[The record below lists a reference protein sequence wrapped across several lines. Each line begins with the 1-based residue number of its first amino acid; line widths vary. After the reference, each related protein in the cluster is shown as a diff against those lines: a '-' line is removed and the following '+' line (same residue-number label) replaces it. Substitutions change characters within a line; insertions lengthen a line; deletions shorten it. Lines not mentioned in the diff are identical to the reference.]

1 MTQTCDDLTALG
13 SDITLDPSATMM
25 FSIVGNRREPLADG
39 EEVGDYRTMSP
50 GVLLR
55 PLWQDACLPTIGF
68 VVGPGELSYLAAVA
82 PLYRFLGVPQPVFI
96 PRSSLTLVEPS
107 MQRLMGRFSLD
118 LTDLDQSPEQL
129 AEKLL
134 QADGDEGHIEDKV
147 ENVKIRLRSDLDSI
161 ERVLKTIDA
170 SMVSALD
177 RARTKTTEELD
188 RLQTKVRNAR
198 QNREGTGIKQ
208 LRRMCNLL
216 RPRSRVQE
224 RVFGPISYLN
234 SFGPR
239 LADELIEAANPF
251 ATEHG
256 VLEL

>member
-1 MTQTCDDLTALG
+1 
-13 SDITLDPSATMM
+13 
-25 FSIVGNRREPLADG
+25 
-39 EEVGDYRTMSP
+39 
-50 GVLLR
+50 
-55 PLWQDACLPTIGF
+55 
-68 VVGPGELSYLAAVA
+68 
-82 PLYRFLGVPQPVFI
+82 
-96 PRSSLTLVEPS
+96 
-107 MQRLMGRFSLD
+107 MGRFSLD